1 MIDSDVLDFFD
12 EPNETPKK
20 KIIIGIDLGTSN
32 SCCSYWDDDHYVMIP
47 DENGNFL
54 FPSIITF
61 DDKDNIYSCNEAKKH
76 IINNNYFYE
85 TKRLIGRNF
94 SDEFIQKEKEY
105 LTYDI
110 STDNSDK
117 IFISKTINNKTVKLT
132 PEEVSSY
139 VLSSIK
145 QSAEEFL
152 KQEIK
157 ECVITVPAYFNEA
170 QKQATRNS
178 ALIAGLDCLMIL
190 CEPVASAFAYGII
203 HKDNYTI
210 LVYDFGGGTLDV
222 SLLKITD
229 NVFEVVETSGNM
241 HIGGLDFDKIIYNYC
256 ISIFKQNNKNFN
268 IKKLSNIKQ
277 KELLN
282 KAEIAKK
289 ELSDKLNTI
298 IKIDDFYENKKLIIN
313 LTRSKFEELSNQL
326 LLISMTPINK
336 IFENKTLNIEDI
348 NEVILVGGMIRMP
361 MIQQN
366 IKNYFNKQP
375 NTSMNPD
382 YIVGIGAGIQGY
394 LLSNPDA
401 ELSQSIILLN
411 TTALSIGVEVQ
422 NEFMDV
428 LIPRSTIIPYECKR
442 TYTNQKEDD
451 KINIKLFEGERKLT
465 KYNFLIG
472 EFSIQVKPQ
481 PPGTHKICISIK
493 IDLNNMI
500 TVSATNLE
508 DGTSKELIINVKD
521 KQLSKD
527 EIKKIIEN
535 ANKYK
540 IQDKMNKK
548 MKKNYND
555 LINILNTIEKNQD
568 KLKELNIDF
577 DINVIEGIRCS
588 INSYTLKD
596 LKECI
601 GLLKPIATMIITK
614 DTNLKLDYSD
624 IKDNL
629 TSINGNIIEKGQ
641 GSSVYQDDKISGE
654 KEINIDDNIE
664 NEDNDN
670 LINNINKLEDYCT
683 SIIEYLDYIIEDYN
697 EDKIIEKENFEKQN
711 DELKINK
718 QENNKKYNKEIKQ
731 LKKKKEKILCSTIL
745 KDENELKEEIEEI
758 NNKINQLKN
767 QIIKIEENDEKNQ
780 EIVWDDT
787 NQVKEKVINLVNN
800 LDTNQDNLKYTS
812 QNNNNQDNKT
822 LLKLKNELY
831 DYINNILLYLH
842 ISNDLSIE
850 YVNKI
855 YNDIENKYNE
865 FMMLYNKINNISKY
879 DELIILCNSLLTVLN
894 TDESNDVLT
903 NELKETINDVLSK
916 SKYQFDDKQIDELIE
931 KIHDLSEKIVN
942 NETIN
947 N

>member
-1 MIDSDVLDFFD
+1 MNTSEMIDSDILDYFD
-12 EPNETPKK
+12 EPNEAPKK
-20 KIIIGIDLGTSN
+20 EIIIGIDLGTSN

-94 SDEFIQKEKEY
+94 SDEFIQKEKKY

-110 STDNSDK
+110 STDETDK
-117 IFISKTINNKTVKLT
+117 IFISKTINNKTFKLT

-170 QKQATRNS
+170 QKQATRNA
-178 ALIAGLDCLMIL
+178 ALIAGLDCKMIL

-222 SLLKITD
+222 SLLRIKD

-241 HIGGLDFDKIIYNYC
+241 HIGGLDFDKIIFNYC
-256 ISIFKQNNKNFN
+256 ISVFKQNNKNFN
-268 IKKLSNIKQ
+268 FKKLSNLKQ
-277 KELLN
+277 KELLS
-282 KAEIAKK
+282 KAEQAKK

-298 IKIDDFYENKKLIIN
+298 IKIDNFYENKKLLIN

-348 NEVILVGGMIRMP
+348 NEVILVGGMTRMP

-465 KYNFLIG
+465 KDNFLIG

-493 IDLNNMI
+493 IDLDNKI
-500 TVSATNLE
+500 LVSATNLLNGE
-508 DGTSKELIINVKD
+508 SKELIINVKD

-527 EIKKIIEN
+527 EIKQIIEN

-555 LINILNTIEKNQD
+555 LMNILNTIDKNQD

-577 DINVIEGIRCS
+577 DINVIKEIKSS

-601 GLLKPIATMIITK
+601 ELLKPIATMIITK
-614 DTNLKLDYSD
+614 DTNLKIDYSD

-629 TSINGNIIEKGQ
+629 TSINGNIIEKNK

-664 NEDNDN
+664 SEDNGE
-670 LINNINKLEDYCT
+670 LIKNINKLEDYCT
-683 SIIEYLDYIIEDYN
+683 SIIEYLDDIIDNNEIIESENNEEKFKSSFQNNLLKVDY
-697 EDKIIEKENFEKQN
+697 F
-711 DELKINK
+711 
-718 QENNKKYNKEIKQ
+718 ENNKKYKKEIKQ
-731 LKKKKEKILCSTIL
+731 LIKKKEKLLCSTIL
-745 KDENELKEEIEEI
+745 TDDDDLNDEI
-758 NNKINQLKN
+758 NEINSKINQLEN
-767 QIIKIEENDEKNQ
+767 QIVKIDEK
-780 EIVWDDT
+780 
-787 NQVKEKVINLVNN
+787 KENEEEKKKI
-800 LDTNQDNLKYTS
+800 
-812 QNNNNQDNKT
+812 T
-822 LLKLKNELY
+822 LIKSKNELY

-842 ISNDLSIE
+842 ISNDLSNENI
-850 YVNKI
+850 NKI
-855 YNDIENKYNE
+855 LNDIENKYND
-865 FMMLYNKINNISKY
+865 FMTLYNKINNISKY
-879 DELIILCNSLLTVLN
+879 DELIILCNSLLNVLN
-894 TDESNDVLT
+894 ADETNNVLT
-903 NELKETINDVLSK
+903 EELKETINNVLSK
-916 SKYQFDDKQIDELIE
+916 QKEDFNDKQIDELLD
-931 KIHDLSEKIVN
+931 KIQDLSEKIVN
-942 NETIN
+942 NE
-947 N
+947 

>member
-1 MIDSDVLDFFD
+1 MNTSEMIDSDILDYFD
-12 EPNETPKK
+12 EPNEAPKK
-20 KIIIGIDLGTSN
+20 EIIIGIDLGTSN

-94 SDEFIQKEKEY
+94 SDEFIQKEKKY

-110 STDNSDK
+110 STDETDK
-117 IFISKTINNKTVKLT
+117 IFISKTINNKTFKLT

-170 QKQATRNS
+170 QKQATRNA
-178 ALIAGLDCLMIL
+178 ALIAGLDCKMIL

-222 SLLKITD
+222 SLLRIKD

-241 HIGGLDFDKIIYNYC
+241 HIGGLDFDKIIFNYC
-256 ISIFKQNNKNFN
+256 ISVFKQNNKNFN
-268 IKKLSNIKQ
+268 FKKLSNLKQ
-277 KELLN
+277 KELLS
-282 KAEIAKK
+282 KAEQAKK

-298 IKIDDFYENKKLIIN
+298 IKIDNFYENKKLLIN

-348 NEVILVGGMIRMP
+348 NEVILVGGMTRMP

-465 KYNFLIG
+465 KDNFLIG

-493 IDLNNMI
+493 IDLDNKI
-500 TVSATNLE
+500 LVSATNLLNGE
-508 DGTSKELIINVKD
+508 SKELIINVKD

-527 EIKKIIEN
+527 EIKQIIEN

-555 LINILNTIEKNQD
+555 LMNILNTIDKNQD

-577 DINVIEGIRCS
+577 DINVIKEIKSS

-601 GLLKPIATMIITK
+601 ELLKPIATMIITK
-614 DTNLKLDYSD
+614 DTNLKIDYSD

-629 TSINGNIIEKGQ
+629 TSINGNIIEKNK

-664 NEDNDN
+664 SEDNGE
-670 LINNINKLEDYCT
+670 LIKNINKLEDYCT
-683 SIIEYLDYIIEDYN
+683 SIIEYLDDIIDNNEIIESENNEEKFKSSFQNNLLKVDY
-697 EDKIIEKENFEKQN
+697 F
-711 DELKINK
+711 
-718 QENNKKYNKEIKQ
+718 ENNKKYKKEIKQ
-731 LKKKKEKILCSTIL
+731 LIKKKEKLLCSTIL
-745 KDENELKEEIEEI
+745 TDDDDLNDEI
-758 NNKINQLKN
+758 NEINSKINQLEN
-767 QIIKIEENDEKNQ
+767 QIVKINEKKENEEEKKKITLIK
-780 EIVWDDT
+780 
-787 NQVKEKVINLVNN
+787 
-800 LDTNQDNLKYTS
+800 S
-812 QNNNNQDNKT
+812 
-822 LLKLKNELY
+822 KNELY

-842 ISNDLSIE
+842 ISNDLSNENI
-850 YVNKI
+850 NKI
-855 YNDIENKYNE
+855 LNDIENKYND
-865 FMMLYNKINNISKY
+865 FMTLYNKINNISKY
-879 DELIILCNSLLTVLN
+879 DELIILCNSLLNVLN
-894 TDESNDVLT
+894 ADETNNVLT
-903 NELKETINDVLSK
+903 EELKETINNVLSK
-916 SKYQFDDKQIDELIE
+916 QKEDFNDKQIDELLD
-931 KIHDLSEKIVN
+931 KIQDLSEKIVN
-942 NETIN
+942 NE
-947 N
+947 

>member
-12 EPNETPKK
+12 EPNETK

-94 SDEFIQKEKEY
+94 SDEFIQKEKKY

-110 STDNSDK
+110 STNETDK
-117 IFISKTINNKTVKLT
+117 IFISKTINNKTFKLT

-145 QSAEEFL
+145 QSAEDFL
-152 KQEIK
+152 KQEVK

-170 QKQATRNS
+170 QKQATRNA

-222 SLLKITD
+222 SLLRITD

-256 ISIFKQNNKNFN
+256 ISVFKQNNKNFN
-268 IKKLSNIKQ
+268 LKNLSNYKQ
-277 KELLN
+277 KELLS

-326 LLISMTPINK
+326 LLISMSPINK

-348 NEVILVGGMIRMP
+348 NEVILVGGMTRMP

-411 TTALSIGVEVQ
+411 TTALSIGVEIQ
-422 NEFMDV
+422 NEIMDV

-442 TYTNQKEDD
+442 TYTNQKEDSQ
-451 KINIKLFEGERKLT
+451 INVKLFEGERKLT
-465 KYNFLIG
+465 KDNFLIG

-508 DGTSKELIINVKD
+508 DGTSKELVINVKD
-521 KQLSKD
+521 KQLSKE
-527 EIKKIIEN
+527 EIKEIIEN

-548 MKKNYND
+548 MKKNYNI
-555 LINILNTIEKNQD
+555 LINMLNTIDKNQD

-577 DINVIEGIRCS
+577 DVNVIEDIRSS
-588 INSYTLKD
+588 IDSYTLKD

-601 GLLKPIATMIITK
+601 ELLKPIATIIITK
-614 DTNLKLDYSD
+614 DTNLKIDYAD

-629 TSINGNIIEKGQ
+629 TSINGNIIEKGK
-641 GSSVYQDDKISGE
+641 GSSVYQDDKITGE
-654 KEINIDDNIE
+654 KEINIDSNIIR
-664 NEDNDN
+664 EDNDI
-670 LINNINKLEDYCT
+670 LIKTINKLEDYCT
-683 SIIEYLDYIIEDYN
+683 SIIEFLDNIDN
-697 EDKIIEKENFEKQN
+697 
-711 DELKINK
+711 
-718 QENNKKYNKEIKQ
+718 ENNKDELIENNNIKNQ
-731 LKKKKEKILCSTIL
+731 IDSLINKKEKILNDSL
-745 KDENELKEEIEEI
+745 LRDEEEIEEI
-758 NNKINQLKN
+758 DNEINQLKSKL
-767 QIIKIEENDEKNQ
+767 IKIDSLSNTEIDINQNDNPQ
-780 EIVWDDT
+780 LI
-787 NQVKEKVINLVNN
+787 I
-800 LDTNQDNLKYTS
+800 S
-812 QNNNNQDNKT
+812 
-822 LLKLKNELY
+822 KNELY

-842 ISNDLSIE
+842 ISSDLSID
-850 YVNKI
+850 YINKI
-855 YNDIENKYNE
+855 INDIENKYNE
-865 FMMLYNKINNISKY
+865 FMTLYNKINNISKY

-903 NELKETINDVLSK
+903 EELKETINKVLSK
-916 SKYQFDDKQIDELIE
+916 QKEEFNDEQIDALIE
-931 KIHDLSEKIVN
+931 KIQDLSEKIVN
-942 NETIN
+942 NDN
-947 N
+947 S

>member
-1 MIDSDVLDFFD
+1 MNTSEMIDSDILDYFD
-12 EPNETPKK
+12 EPNEEPKK
-20 KIIIGIDLGTSN
+20 EIIIGIDLGTSN

-94 SDEFIQKEKEY
+94 SDEFIQKEKKY

-110 STDNSDK
+110 STDETDK
-117 IFISKTINNKTVKLT
+117 IFISKTINNKTFKLT

-152 KQEIK
+152 KQEVK

-170 QKQATRNS
+170 QKQATRNA
-178 ALIAGLDCLMIL
+178 ALIAGLDCKMIL

-203 HKDNYTI
+203 HKDNYNI

-241 HIGGLDFDKIIYNYC
+241 HIGGLDFDKIIFNYC
-256 ISIFKQNNKNFN
+256 ISVFKQNNKNFN
-268 IKKLSNIKQ
+268 FKKLSNLKQ
-277 KELLN
+277 KELLS
-282 KAEIAKK
+282 KAEQAKK

-298 IKIDDFYENKKLIIN
+298 IKIDNFYENKKLLIN
-313 LTRSKFEELSNQL
+313 LTRNKFEELSNQL

-348 NEVILVGGMIRMP
+348 NEVILVGGMTRMP

-366 IKNYFNKQP
+366 IKSYFNKQP

-411 TTALSIGVEVQ
+411 TTALSIGLEVQ

-465 KYNFLIG
+465 KDNFLIG

-493 IDLNNMI
+493 IDLDNKI
-500 TVSATNLE
+500 LVSATNLLNGE
-508 DGTSKELIINVKD
+508 SKELIINVKD

-527 EIKKIIEN
+527 EIKQIIEN

-555 LINILNTIEKNQD
+555 LMNILNTIDKNQD
-568 KLKELNIDF
+568 KLRELNIDF
-577 DINVIEGIRCS
+577 DINVIEEIKSS

-601 GLLKPIATMIITK
+601 ELLKPIATMIITK
-614 DTNLKLDYSD
+614 DTNLKIDYSD

-629 TSINGNIIEKGQ
+629 TSINGNIIEKNK

-664 NEDNDN
+664 SEDNEE
-670 LINNINKLEDYCT
+670 LINNINKLEDYCS
-683 SIIEYLDYIIEDYN
+683 SIIEYLDDIIDNNEIIESKDNEEKLKSSFQNNSMKVDY
-697 EDKIIEKENFEKQN
+697 F
-711 DELKINK
+711 
-718 QENNKKYNKEIKQ
+718 ENNKKYKKEIKQ
-731 LKKKKEKILCSTIL
+731 LIKKKEKLLCSTIL
-745 KDENELKEEIEEI
+745 TDDDDLNDEINEI
-758 NNKINQLKN
+758 NNKINQLEN
-767 QIIKIEENDEKNQ
+767 QIVKIDENEENEENDEEN
-780 EIVWDDT
+780 EE
-787 NQVKEKVINLVNN
+787 EKKKI
-800 LDTNQDNLKYTS
+800 
-812 QNNNNQDNKT
+812 T
-822 LLKLKNELY
+822 LIKSKNELY

-842 ISNDLSIE
+842 ISNDLSNESI
-850 YVNKI
+850 NKI
-855 YNDIENKYNE
+855 LNDIENKYND
-865 FMMLYNKINNISKY
+865 FMALYNKINNISKY
-879 DELIILCNSLLTVLN
+879 DELIILCNSLLNVLN
-894 TDESNDVLT
+894 ADETNNILT
-903 NELKETINDVLSK
+903 EELKDTINNVLSK
-916 SKYQFDDKQIDELIE
+916 QKEDFNDKQIDELLD
-931 KIHDLSEKIVN
+931 KIQDLSEKIVN
-942 NETIN
+942 NE
-947 N
+947 